1 MVKVILAR
9 RQTSLK
15 LKKKK
20 TSTGAY
26 YAAGSKQ
33 AAVHRSMA
41 YRSVAPQ
48 RLSVGA
54 AAVVVDDA
62 GGRGVAGADG
72 RQGHG
77 AAAQAGAAKE
87 DFVVARV

>member
-1 MVKVILAR
+1 
-9 RQTSLK
+9 
-15 LKKKK
+15 
-20 TSTGAY
+20 
-26 YAAGSKQ
+26 
-33 AAVHRSMA
+33 MA
-41 YRSVAPQ
+41 YRGVAPQ

-77 AAAQAGAAKE
+77 AAAQAGATKE
-87 DFVVARV
+87 DFVVARAARTIRSPTPAAAAPAAAVAQRRRRVRIG

>member
-15 LKKKK
+15 LKKK

-41 YRSVAPQ
+41 YRGVAPQ
-48 RLSVGA
+48 RLSVGGT
-54 AAVVVDDA
+54 AVVVDDA
-62 GGRGVAGADG
+62 GGRCVAGADG

>member
-1 MVKVILAR
+1 MYAPFAVAR
-9 RQTSLK
+9 E
-15 LKKKK
+15 
-20 TSTGAY
+20 A
-26 YAAGSKQ
+26 Q
-33 AAVHRSMA
+33 A
-41 YRSVAPQ
+41 
-48 RLSVGA
+48 VGA

-62 GGRGVAGADG
+62 GGRGVTVADG

>member
-1 MVKVILAR
+1 
-9 RQTSLK
+9 
-15 LKKKK
+15 
-20 TSTGAY
+20 
-26 YAAGSKQ
+26 
-33 AAVHRSMA
+33 MA
-41 YRSVAPQ
+41 YRGVAPQ
-48 RLSVGA
+48 RLFVGG

>member
-1 MVKVILAR
+1 ML
-9 RQTSLK
+9 
-15 LKKKK
+15 
-20 TSTGAY
+20 
-26 YAAGSKQ
+26 Q
-33 AAVHRSMA
+33 AASRQQCTGRWPIAALPSA
-41 YRSVAPQ
+41 
-48 RLSVGA
+48 VGA
-54 AAVVVDDA
+54 AAVVVDDVA

>member
-1 MVKVILAR
+1 
-9 RQTSLK
+9 
-15 LKKKK
+15 
-20 TSTGAY
+20 
-26 YAAGSKQ
+26 
-33 AAVHRSMA
+33 MA
-41 YRSVAPQ
+41 YRGVAPH
-48 RLSVGA
+48 RLSVGGA
-54 AAVVVDDA
+54 AVVVADADSRGAAVVVDDA